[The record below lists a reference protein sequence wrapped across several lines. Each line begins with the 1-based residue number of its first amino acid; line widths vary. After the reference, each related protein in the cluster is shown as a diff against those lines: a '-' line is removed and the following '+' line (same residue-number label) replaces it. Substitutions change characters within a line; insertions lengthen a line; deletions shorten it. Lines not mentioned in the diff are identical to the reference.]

1 MLLHTGYEE
10 DSEVVR
16 WFWMLVKEYSNE
28 QRLRLLQFI
37 TGTSSIPLEGFK
49 GLKGSDGTNQ
59 LFTIDMDY
67 SDNGDNAFPRYIIS
81 IVWFVL

>member
-1 MLLHTGYEE
+1 MII
-10 DSEVVR
+10 
-16 WFWMLVKEYSNE
+16 WFWRVVKEYSNE

-37 TGTSSIPLEGFK
+37 TGTSSVPLEGFK

-67 SDNGDNAFPRYIIS
+67 SDNGDDSFPRYTRIRAAPIPTNTS
-81 IVWFVL
+81 SVSASTV

>member
-1 MLLHTGYEE
+1 M
-10 DSEVVR
+10 
-16 WFWMLVKEYSNE
+16 KEYSNE

-59 LFTIDMDY
+59 QFTIDMDY
-67 SDNGDNAFPRYIIS
+67 TINGDDTFPRYTRIRAAPILTS
-81 IVWFVL
+81 ASLN